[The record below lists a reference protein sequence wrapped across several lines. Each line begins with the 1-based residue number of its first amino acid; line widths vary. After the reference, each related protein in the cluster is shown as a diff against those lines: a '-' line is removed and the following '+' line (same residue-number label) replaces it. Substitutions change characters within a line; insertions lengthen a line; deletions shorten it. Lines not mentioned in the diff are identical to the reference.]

1 MRDGVIQYQG
11 RKARR
16 SGSEQRRKA
25 ILEAALKIIVKEGVR
40 NVRHR
45 AVAREA
51 AVPLS
56 ATTYYFKDITDLISD
71 AFTLFVE
78 RAMKEVIEPFSAQVF
93 ALLEDF
99 DASVLKDEQQ
109 RDRLLDLLSD
119 ITAAYI
125 MSEVTQ
131 KRDHLV
137 AEQAFMQEVLL
148 NAQLRD
154 LAETY
159 NSQQVAFLRKA
170 CEKLRT
176 PAPAIDA
183 EFIMANLLRLEYR
196 LMIDAASMDHAALR
210 ASVRHMLQL
219 LVGKS

>member
-1 MRDGVIQYQG
+1 MSEDAIQYQG

-25 ILEAALKIIVKEGVR
+25 ILEAALKIIVRDGVR

-71 AFTLFVE
+71 TFTLFAE

-93 ALLEDF
+93 ALLEQF
-99 DASVLKDEQQ
+99 DADILKDEQQ
-109 RDRLLDLLSD
+109 RNQLLDTLSE

-137 AEQAFMQEVLL
+137 AEQAFMQEALI
-148 NAQLRD
+148 NDRLRM

-176 PAPAIDA
+176 PAPVIDA
-183 EFIMANLLRLEYR
+183 EFMMANFLRFEYR
-196 LMIDAASMDHAALR
+196 LMIDSAAMTQTELQAG
-210 ASVRHMLQL
+210 VRHMLQL
-219 LVGKS
+219 LVGKL